1 MSVEAGVEGV
11 QDDPQLS
18 LSTAAARN
26 LATTTKTVPQMQGI
40 TSRWLLRLLPWVQV
54 NAGTYRVN
62 RRLTYVVGGGKIAIS
77 VTADAASVVPPSL
90 REVPLFAGFADEE
103 ALAAVAGAFTQREAD
118 AGAVIAERG
127 QPVGEFIV
135 VAHGKVHRAGEGHFG
150 EDTALGLVA
159 DGGYL
164 GLAGL
169 TQDATWD
176 HTVIA
181 ATGVVLLTLSKA
193 DFQAIVD
200 RSPGLQEQIQGHHEA
215 KAAPQN
221 RKGEANIAI
230 TSGHSG
236 EPLLLGTFADYELSP
251 REYELAVA
259 QTVLRVHTRV
269 ADLFNDPMDQ
279 LTQQL
284 RLTT

>member
-1 MSVEAGVEGV
+1 MSVGAETEGM

-62 RRLTYVVGGGKIAIS
+62 RRLTYAVGGGKLAIT
-77 VTADAASVVPPSL
+77 VTADQAAIVPPSL
-90 REVPLFAGFADEE
+90 REVPLFNGFDDDEV
-103 ALAAVAGAFTQREAD
+103 LAAIAAAFTQREVD
-118 AGAVIAERG
+118 AGATIADRG
-127 QPVGEFIV
+127 QPIGEFVV

-164 GLAGL
+164 GLDGL
-169 TQDATWD
+169 TTDATWD

-181 ATGVVLLTLSKA
+181 ATEAVLLTLPKSA
-193 DFQAIVD
+193 FQAIVD
-200 RSPGLQEQIQGHHEA
+200 RSPALQE
-215 KAAPQN
+215 
-221 RKGEANIAI
+221 
-230 TSGHSG
+230 
-236 EPLLLGTFADYELSP
+236 
-251 REYELAVA
+251 
-259 QTVLRVHTRV
+259 
-269 ADLFNDPMDQ
+269 
-279 LTQQL
+279 
-284 RLTT
+284 